1 MSEAAR
7 RVRDHEPNAPGAPP
21 RGLRTRIVWAF
32 AGFAIAVAL
41 VFGASTAVFLYAVE
55 DEFFTALLGEE
66 AVMLEHEQAR
76 QEQWGTPRHAWMSVH
91 QSTSTM
97 PADLGPQVN
106 ATPSRREFRGTN
118 GRHYHLHPLGGD
130 ATDGAVPKGW
140 LVAEVSSRLVV
151 RPRRLAL
158 LEKWLV
164 VELLILLLAVA
175 IALRIAHRIARPLS
189 TLATAVRAFDPSLPP
204 RPLADAGADAEV
216 MVVARAIAEMRDR
229 VQELVARE
237 RAFTRDVSHELR
249 TPLSVIRSTAAQ
261 ALHDPGITSDSR
273 RMLTMALQSAEQM
286 ERTVVSLLALA
297 RDTPLGEPVLPSRV
311 LPILEQVVIEQ
322 STAIRGRDI
331 ALDVQVPYGAALDVS
346 AAMLHVLLSN
356 LVGNA
361 FSHTASGVVR
371 VSFSDGQL
379 VLRNPVA
386 GGDELDVLTRNLHG
400 IAAPGVRRE
409 DSPGLGLGL
418 DIVRRVCDRAGL
430 ALQWQLDEGEFE
442 VRLGGL
448 AARPLTLPTPA
459 AGMVALRAR
468 STPSTDRT
476 RS

>member
-7 RVRDHEPNAPGAPP
+7 RVRDHQPNAPGARP

-66 AVMLEHEQAR
+66 AGMLEHQRTR

-97 PADLGPQVN
+97 PGDLGPQVN

-118 GRHYHLHPLGGD
+118 GRHYHLHPLGGE
-130 ATDGAVPKGW
+130 ATEGAVPKGW

-164 VELLILLLAVA
+164 AELLILLLAVA

-297 RDTPLGEPVLPSRV
+297 RDTPLGEPALPSRV
-311 LPILEQVVIEQ
+311 LPMLEQVVIEQ
-322 STAIRGRDI
+322 STVIRGREISLDI
-331 ALDVQVPYGAALDVS
+331 EVPQGAALDVS

-379 VLRNPVA
+379 VLRNPVG
-386 GGDELDVLTRNLHG
+386 GGDELDALTRDLRDL
-400 IAAPGVRRE
+400 AAPGVRRE
-409 DSPGLGLGL
+409 DSPGFGFGL
-418 DIVRRVCDRAGL
+418 DIARRVCDRAGL
-430 ALQWQLDEGEFE
+430 ALQWRLDEGEFE

-448 AARPLTLPTPA
+448 AARPLPTPA

-468 STPSTDRT
+468 STPSADRT

>member
-1 MSEAAR
+1 MNEAAR
-7 RVRDHEPNAPGAPP
+7 RLPDRQLRTLGSGP

-32 AGFAIAVAL
+32 AGFAIAVAI

-55 DEFFTALLGEE
+55 DEFFDALLGEE
-66 AVMLEHEQAR
+66 AVMLEQQRTR
-76 QEQWGTPRHAWMSVH
+76 QQQWGRPRHAWMSVH
-91 QSTSTM
+91 ESTSTM
-97 PADLGPQVN
+97 PADLGPQVH
-106 ATPSRREFRGTN
+106 ATPSRREFRGTD
-118 GRHYHLHPLGGD
+118 GRHYHLHLLGGD
-130 ATDGAVPKGW
+130 DPGASVPRGW

-151 RPRRLAL
+151 RPMRLAL

-175 IALRIAHRIARPLS
+175 IALRIAQRIARPLS
-189 TLATAVRAFDPSLPP
+189 TLATAVRAFDPLLPA
-204 RPLADAGADAEV
+204 RSLADAGADAEV

-261 ALHDPGITSDSR
+261 AVHDPGITSASR

-286 ERTVVSLLALA
+286 ERTMVSLLALA

-331 ALDVQVPYGAALDVS
+331 ALDIEVPHGAALDVS
-346 AAMLHVLLSN
+346 AALLHVLLSN
-356 LVGNA
+356 LIGNA

-386 GGDELDVLTRNLHG
+386 GGDERDVLTRDIHDL
-400 IAAPGVRRE
+400 AAPGVRRE

-430 ALQWQLDEGEFE
+430 ALEWHLHDGAFE
-442 VRLGGL
+442 VRLGG
-448 AARPLTLPTPA
+448 
-459 AGMVALRAR
+459 
-468 STPSTDRT
+468 
-476 RS
+476 